1 MRATKKQLEEALAA
15 ARSLLDAATRRAAEQ
30 EAIATARLAEVQQL
44 QDEVVVLQVHLG
56 EALDRAERFREML
69 VEDAEREVVL
79 LRKANETAGD
89 KLRVSFA
96 RFLDAIRIW

>member
-44 QDEVVVLQVHLG
+44 QDEVVDLPVHLG

>member
-44 QDEVVVLQVHLG
+44 QDEVVDLQVHLG
-56 EALDRAERFREML
+56 EALDRAVRFREML